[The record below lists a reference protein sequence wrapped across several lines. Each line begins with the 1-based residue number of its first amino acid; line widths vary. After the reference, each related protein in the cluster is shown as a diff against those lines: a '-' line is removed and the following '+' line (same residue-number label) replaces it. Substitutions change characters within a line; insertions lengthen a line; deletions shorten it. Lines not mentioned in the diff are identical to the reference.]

1 MHTTDDSIIANEQ
14 QLPILRD
21 AEPADAP
28 ELARLLTL
36 LGHPTETA
44 SITARWRAWY
54 EEGNTA
60 IVAIGAGASLVGL
73 ATLRVMTVLHR
84 TQPLGRITA
93 LVVDEPAR
101 GRGVGRALVAEAEAR
116 FVRAGCGLLEVTSNL
131 RRADA
136 HAFYERLGYERSS
149 YRFSKVLT
157 T

>member
-1 MHTTDDSIIANEQ
+1 MATD
-14 QLPILRD
+14 QLMTLRE

-36 LGHPTETA
+36 LGHPTDPA
-44 SITARWRAWY
+44 SITTKWSAWR
-54 EEGNTA
+54 EEGNAA
-60 IVAIGAGASLVGL
+60 IVAVGANDSLVGL
-73 ATLRVMTVLHR
+73 ATLHTMTVLHR
-84 TQPLGRITA
+84 TKPLGRITA

-101 GRGVGRALVAEAEAR
+101 GRGVGRALVAAAEER

-136 HAFYERLGYERSS
+136 HAFYEHLGYERSS